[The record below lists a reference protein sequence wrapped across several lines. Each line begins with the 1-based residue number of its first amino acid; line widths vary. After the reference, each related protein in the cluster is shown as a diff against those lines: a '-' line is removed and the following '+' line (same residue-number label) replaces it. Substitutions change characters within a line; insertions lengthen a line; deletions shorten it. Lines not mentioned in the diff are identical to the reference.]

1 MDGNVMEKKDP
12 VHGVALKE
20 CAVDRV
26 RQQMVVMDML
36 EDSGVM
42 SVLKHHMVRDN

>member
-1 MDGNVMEKKDP
+1 MEKKDP
-12 VHGVALKE
+12 VHGAALKE
-20 CAVDRV
+20 CAVDRGG
-26 RQQMVVMDML
+26 QQMAVMDML